1 MSFRAGVLSVLFCIS
16 IIVLIIDLF
25 SNKFLNA
32 FFKNFASVTL
42 TYLQSATKLLRHC
55 T

>member
-1 MSFRAGVLSVLFCIS
+1 MSFRAGALFFTS

-25 SNKFLNA
+25 TLATTKFLNA

-42 TYLQSATKLLRHC
+42 TYLH
-55 T
+55 